1 MNFNEKLLSLRK
13 AAGIS
18 QDTLAQQLGVSRQAV
33 SKWELG
39 TAMPETKTIILISRI
54 MDISIDE
61 LMDYSKAAKGN
72 DIKSIFKKYS
82 GTLYFI
88 AYEICTVVYML
99 AWAHISIVFYSI
111 IRHTLGIIK
120 DYGISWNLR
129 YLRFVVRVNID
140 NLTVAI
146 LVGITAFMLT
156 RYIRKKDS
164 EVLG

>member
-54 MDISIDE
+54 MD
-61 LMDYSKAAKGN
+61 N

>member
-1 MNFNEKLLSLRK
+1 MNFNEKLTDLRK
-13 AAGIS
+13 SAGIS

-39 TAMPETKTIILISRI
+39 TAMPETKTIVLLSEI
-54 MDISIDE
+54 MGISINE
-61 LMDYSKAAKGN
+61 LIDYNKPDKEN

-88 AYEICTVVYML
+88 AYEICTAVYMFAL
-99 AWAHISIVFYSI
+99 AHISIVFYSV
-111 IRHTLGIIK
+111 IRHTLWIIK

-129 YLRFVVRVNID
+129 YLRFVVKVNID
-140 NLTVAI
+140 NF
-146 LVGITAFMLT
+146 LVSVLIGLTAFLMT

-164 EVLG
+164 EVIG